1 MKTPLGKDR
10 LALASRLKQARDM
23 AGLSQGQVAKLL
35 DMHRPSV
42 TEIESGNRKV
52 SADELAAFA
61 ATYDVSPT
69 WLLGLTP
76 DKLEIDDPQLAL
88 AAREMSKLKKEDL
101 EQLLSILATMRET
114 K

>member
-1 MKTPLGKDR
+1 MKNLPGNER
-10 LALASRLKQARDM
+10 LALASRLKQAREM
-23 AGLSQGQVAKLL
+23 AGLSQGQVAKIL

-52 SADELAAFA
+52 SADELAALA

-69 WLLGLTP
+69 WLLGLSP
-76 DKLEIDDPQLAL
+76 DKLAIDDPQLRL

-101 EQLLSILATMRET
+101 EKLLSILATMRET
-114 K
+114 R

>member
-1 MKTPLGKDR
+1 MKATTDKDR
-10 LALASRLKQARDM
+10 SGLASRLKQAREM

-35 DMHRPSV
+35 SMHRPSI
-42 TEIESGNRKV
+42 TEIEGGNRKV
-52 SADELAAFA
+52 SADELAVFA

-76 DKLEIDDPQLAL
+76 EKLEINDPQLAL
-88 AAREMSKLKKEDL
+88 AAREMSKLKKDDL
-101 EQLLSILATMRET
+101 EKLLSILATMREE